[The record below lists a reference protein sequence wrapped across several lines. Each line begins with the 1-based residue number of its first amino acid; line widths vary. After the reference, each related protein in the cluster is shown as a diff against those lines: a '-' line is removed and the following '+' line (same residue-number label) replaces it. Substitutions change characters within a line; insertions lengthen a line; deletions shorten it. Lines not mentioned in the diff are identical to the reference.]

1 MDVSDVLRYLRK
13 GENEYVEFKK
23 KVTRDFGE
31 EICALANAD
40 GGIIFVGVD
49 DYGNIIGCD
58 AKKDKEKITSIIL
71 NITPPPKV
79 AFDTVRLNDKEILI
93 VKIEKSKNLCTI
105 GGIAYIRVGTS
116 KRPLSLPEIVALGA
130 EYAITPIDSHPTD
143 VPASNISSELWN
155 EFLRKRAERGYIHTG
170 KDLKRKLG
178 IVRNKNGKSY
188 LTLAGLL
195 FFYETPQEFLP
206 HTYVRVNTPEGWI
219 RVDGA
224 VWKIPEKIINI
235 YLKYAPKKYEFI
247 GIERKDMYHI
257 PIRAL
262 REAIVNA
269 LVHRNYTIYSEVF
282 VYILPHKVTVKN
294 PGSFPPGTSPEDPK
308 PIPRNPTLYELMF
321 EVGLVE
327 RQGSGIE
334 MMKNLCKQS
343 NINLKIVSKGMF
355 TTVEFECS
363 ITQIL
368 DETEKKILEI
378 LEEKELSSSEI
389 AEIINV
395 SKPTVLKKIHKLQSL
410 GLIESVGYG
419 PKRRYRKLS

>member
-1 MDVSDVLRYLRK
+1 MEVSEVLKYLRK
-13 GENEYVEFKK
+13 GENERVEFKK
-23 KVTRDFGE
+23 KITNDFGE

-49 DYGNIIGCD
+49 DYGNIIGCN

-71 NITPPPKV
+71 NIVPPPKV
-79 AFDTVRLNDKEILI
+79 SFDTVRLNDKEILI
-93 VKIEKSKNLCTI
+93 VKVEKSSNLCTI

-116 KRPLSLPEIVALGA
+116 KRPLSLAEIVALGA
-130 EYAITPIDSHPTD
+130 EYAITPVDTHPTD
-143 VPASNISSELWN
+143 VPASEISSELWD
-155 EFLRKRAERGYIHTG
+155 EFLRKRAERGYTYSG

-178 IVRNKNGKSY
+178 IVRDKNGKSY

-195 FFYETPQEFLP
+195 FFYNTPQEFLP

-224 VWKIPEKIINI
+224 IWKIPEKIINI
-235 YLKYAPKKYEFI
+235 YLKYTPKKYEFV
-247 GIERKDMYHI
+247 GVERKDIYPI

-282 VYILPHKVTVKN
+282 VSILPHRVTIKN
-294 PGSFPPGTSPEDPK
+294 PGSFPPGTSPDDPR

-334 MMKNLCKQS
+334 MMKNLCRQS
-343 NINLKIVSKGMF
+343 NVNLKIISKGMF
-355 TTVEFECS
+355 TTVEFEYS
-363 ITQIL
+363 ITEIL
-368 DETEKKILEI
+368 DPTEKKILEI
-378 LEEKELSSSEI
+378 LEENELSSSEI
-389 AEIINV
+389 AEIINL
-395 SKPTVLKKIHKLQSL
+395 SKPTVLKKIQKLQSL
-410 GLIESVGYG
+410 GLVEVVGKG